1 MTHEQATQI
10 VEKFGFVAR
19 RVPTGFFL
27 TAFSKDRW
35 GGRHYGDD
43 QMLVKDD
50 GSIIVYADDGQA
62 FLAAKVLSNVLAPR
76 N

>member
-1 MTHEQATQI
+1 MTYEEATQI

-19 RVPTGFFL
+19 RETNGFFL

-35 GGRHYGDD
+35 GSRHYGDD
-43 QMLVKDD
+43 HVLVKDD
-50 GSIIVYADDGQA
+50 GSIILYIDEAQA